1 MNSKKIA
8 GEKAVEF
15 IKDNMIVGLGTGST
29 VYYTIVKLSERIKE
43 GLNIKAV
50 STSNSTTKLAESLG
64 IPIISLNEVD
74 YVDLTIDGAD
84 EVDDLL
90 NGIKGG
96 GGALLYEKLVANSS
110 KKVIWVVDKNK
121 MVKSL
126 GKFHLPIEVV
136 PFAYRQIFNKLKE
149 LGLNPVIR
157 KNYNGYYV
165 TDGQHYIID
174 LFIQKIEDPYELE
187 KNIKMISGVVDTGL
201 FLDIADTVIVG
212 RENTVEIINKYNKKI

>member
-15 IKDNMIVGLGTGST
+15 IKDNMTVGLGTGST

-43 GLNIKAV
+43 GLNIKTV

-64 IPIISLNEVD
+64 IPVISLNEVD

-84 EVDDLL
+84 EVDYML

-96 GGALLYEKLVANSS
+96 GGALLYEKLVANAS
-110 KKVIWVVDKNK
+110 KKVIWVVDRNK
-121 MVKSL
+121 MVKCL
-126 GKFHLPIEVV
+126 GKFHLPVEVV
-136 PFAYRQIFNKLKE
+136 PFAYRQIFNKLKD

-157 KNYNGYYV
+157 KSDSGYYV

-174 LFIQKIEDPYELE
+174 LFIQKIEDPYKLE

-212 RENTVEIINKYNKKI
+212 RENTVEIINKYN

>member
-29 VYYTIVKLSERIKE
+29 VYYTIIKLSERIKE

-157 KNYNGYYV
+157 KNDNGYYV

-174 LFIQKIEDPYELE
+174 LFIQKIEDPYKLE
-187 KNIKMISGVVDTGL
+187 KTIKMISGVVDTGL

-212 RENTVEIINKYNKKI
+212 RENTVEIINKYN